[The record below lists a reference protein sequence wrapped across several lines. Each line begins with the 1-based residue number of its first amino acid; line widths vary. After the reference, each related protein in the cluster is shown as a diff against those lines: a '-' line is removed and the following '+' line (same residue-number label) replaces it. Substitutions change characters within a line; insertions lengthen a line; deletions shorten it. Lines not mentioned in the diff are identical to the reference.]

1 MAEARKTHHHGALK
15 EALLAL
21 ALEAAREGTVEEM
34 SLREASRRLG
44 VSPGAVYRHFPDK
57 EALMRAL
64 ALRGFDMLA
73 EGFEAAVPWGSRAA
87 GPEDAVARFEAL
99 AGAYAAFSAAH
110 YGLWRLMF
118 GPHGAGLVPEGR
130 PSAFAWLEKALG
142 ELHGTGVIARPGPE
156 DARFAWAAIHGLS
169 DLRASPAVAIPREGV
184 GETSAR
190 ILRGLGAGAVEFPP
204 ASRH

>member
-1 MAEARKTHHHGALK
+1 MTEVRKAHHHGALK
-15 EALLAL
+15 EALVAL
-21 ALEAAREGTVEEM
+21 ALDAAREGAVEEM

-73 EGFEAAVPWGSRAA
+73 EGFEATVPLESAAA
-87 GPEDAVARFEAL
+87 GPEEAIARFEAL
-99 AGAYAAFSAAH
+99 AGAYVAFSAAH

-118 GPHGAGLVPEGR
+118 GPYGVGAMPGGR
-130 PSAFAWLEKALG
+130 PSAFAWLEKVLG
-142 ELHGTGVIARPGPE
+142 ELHANGVTPAPGPE

-169 DLRASPAVAIPREGV
+169 DLRASPAVTIPREGV
-184 GETSAR
+184 GETCAR
-190 ILRGLGAGAVEFPP
+190 ILRGLGRGGG
-204 ASRH
+204 

>member
-1 MAEARKTHHHGALK
+1 MTEARKTHHHGALK
-15 EALLAL
+15 EALVAL

-44 VSPGAVYRHFPDK
+44 VSPGAVYRHYPDK

-73 EGFEAAVPWGSRAA
+73 EGFEAAVPYGTRSA
-87 GPEDAVARFEAL
+87 GPEDAVARFVTLAEA
-99 AGAYAAFSAAH
+99 YVAFSVAH

-130 PSAFAWLEKALG
+130 PSAFGWLAKALE
-142 ELHGTGVIARPGPE
+142 ELHAEGVIASPDAE

-169 DLRASPAVAIPREGV
+169 DLRASPAVSIPRKGV
-184 GETSAR
+184 GETCAR
-190 ILRGLGAGAVEFPP
+190 ILRGLGAGAVEFP
-204 ASRH
+204 ATSRH